1 MSKHQKHT
9 KLIRRNNGV
18 YATNE
23 IVFLGVKCSIIT
35 NLVQKI
41 AKKKSKKIKNS
52 IFRRKS

>member
-41 AKKKSKKIKNS
+41 AKKNQKNQ
-52 IFRRKS
+52 K